1 MKKNIEIISMEKIIE
16 ILENKSYDS
25 LEEYYCDNHLD
36 MHYDIHLP
44 DSENFIRF
52 IHFPMTMRGIENR
65 IMVYVIGPDGEVPDF
80 IHHRY
85 TVNSK
90 DKYFFILDYLVED
103 LKDEIER
110 RKEAEKE
117 LERMKDELKENNE
130 EENNNEEK

>member
-1 MKKNIEIISMEKIIE
+1 MKKNIEIISIEKIIE

-52 IHFPMTMRGIENR
+52 IHFPMTMKGIENR
-65 IMVYVIGPDGEVPDF
+65 IMVYVIGPNEEVPDF

-85 TVNSK
+85 TIKPK

-103 LKDEIER
+103 LKNEIEK

-117 LERMKDELKENNE
+117 LAKEIEDEVKEND
-130 EENNNEEK
+130 EENN